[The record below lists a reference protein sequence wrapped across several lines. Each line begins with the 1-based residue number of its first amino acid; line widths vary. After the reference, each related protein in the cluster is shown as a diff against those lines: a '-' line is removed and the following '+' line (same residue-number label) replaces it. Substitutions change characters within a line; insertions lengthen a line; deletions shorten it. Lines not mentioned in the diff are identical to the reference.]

1 MDEDQVAT
9 GEATDRHG
17 LTKRDRSLLFWASFI
32 ALMAAG
38 LGFAFRAMVPHLW
51 GAEYNELHA
60 DVGKLL
66 GAGLWPIAITMIVFS
81 FIVDKVGY
89 KASMMCAFA
98 LQAASVV
105 LTFTATSFNGMW
117 WACVLAGLG
126 HGVVE
131 AVINPLVASLYREEK
146 TKWLAILHA
155 SWPAGIA
162 IGAAIYMTLF
172 ARAES
177 WGDAKIAWV
186 IMLLPVIAY
195 GVMYLMCKRFPVD
208 ERVEANVPYTDMLK
222 ELGGLGAFLAIS
234 FVGYQV
240 YSLRGLFAE
249 GQYTRLLASLAIGAV
264 GGAAFGF
271 AVKSAGRWLFFF
283 LCLLMVPLA
292 TAELGTD
299 GWIQNLMRPTLGKYA
314 GWALVFSASIMTV
327 LRFFAGIPLKRV
339 GPLGL
344 LLISSVFSIIGLFAL
359 SAAAGVWIF
368 VAFVFYAVGQTFYW
382 PAMLGLTSE
391 QYPKGGALTLNTVS
405 AMGLLTVG
413 IFGFPFLG
421 AVQDNYDAKAVL
433 AAQPAIVE
441 VVKAEERTTDVKGQ
455 PELIVEEKVL
465 FGVKYPSINANAIM
479 AQPEFPEEG
488 KAPLQ
493 EEIKNSGRKT
503 LRVASVLPITMALG
517 FLAMMVWF
525 KAHGGYKPVH
535 LTDD

>member
-1 MDEDQVAT
+1 
-9 GEATDRHG
+9 
-17 LTKRDRSLLFWASFI
+17 
-32 ALMAAG
+32 
-38 LGFAFRAMVPHLW
+38 
-51 GAEYNELHA
+51 
-60 DVGKLL
+60 
-66 GAGLWPIAITMIVFS
+66 
-81 FIVDKVGY
+81 
-89 KASMMCAFA
+89 
-98 LQAASVV
+98 
-105 LTFTATSFNGMW
+105 
-117 WACVLAGLG
+117 
-126 HGVVE
+126 
-131 AVINPLVASLYREEK
+131 
-146 TKWLAILHA
+146 
-155 SWPAGIA
+155 
-162 IGAAIYMTLF
+162 
-172 ARAES
+172 
-177 WGDAKIAWV
+177 
-186 IMLLPVIAY
+186 
-195 GVMYLMCKRFPVD
+195 
-208 ERVEANVPYTDMLK
+208 
-222 ELGGLGAFLAIS
+222 
-234 FVGYQV
+234 
-240 YSLRGLFAE
+240 
-249 GQYTRLLASLAIGAV
+249 
-264 GGAAFGF
+264 
-271 AVKSAGRWLFFF
+271 
-283 LCLLMVPLA
+283 
-292 TAELGTD
+292 
-299 GWIQNLMRPTLGKYA
+299 MRPTLGKYA
-314 GWALVFSASIMTV
+314 GWALVFSAAIMTV